1 MWSTILLYSYGSA
14 YIDDYL
20 LQFVPE
26 LTKEVYV
33 VTNELKTKCRC
44 QQAPG
49 LAVQEFCGVTPRTL
63 HAIPAKDGE

>member
-1 MWSTILLYSYGSA
+1 MWSTILVYSYGSA
-14 YIDDYL
+14 FIDDYL

-44 QQAPG
+44 QQAQDW
-49 LAVQEFCGVTPRTL
+49 LSRNSVE
-63 HAIPAKDGE
+63 